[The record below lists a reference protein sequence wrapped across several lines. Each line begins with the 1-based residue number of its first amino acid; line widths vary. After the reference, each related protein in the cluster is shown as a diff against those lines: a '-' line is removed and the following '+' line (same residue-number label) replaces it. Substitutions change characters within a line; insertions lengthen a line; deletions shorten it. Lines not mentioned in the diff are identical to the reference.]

1 MATMKISIVNGSGE
15 GSTELSAF
23 DSALMDAGIANL
35 NLIYLSSVIPPGT
48 IIDFVK
54 PSFRDKDF
62 GSKLYVVISEMRTA
76 MPNKELWVGVGWVQ
90 DIDTKKGLFVE
101 HHSDTEKGLKSEITN
116 SLNHMTN
123 SRKGDNWGEIK
134 MTIQGAV
141 CNKKPVSVL
150 VAAIYQSESW

>member
-15 GSTELSAF
+15 GATELSAF

-54 PSFRDKDF
+54 PSFNKKDF
-62 GSKLYVVISEMRTA
+62 GSRLYVVISEMRTKV
-76 MPNKELWVGVGWVQ
+76 PNKELWVGVGWVQ

-101 HHSDTEKGLKSEITN
+101 HHSDTEKGLKSEITK
-116 SLNHMTN
+116 SLNHMTS
-123 SRKGDNWGEIK
+123 SRKGDNWGDIK
-134 MTIQGAV
+134 MVTNGVV
-141 CNKKPVSVL
+141 CNKKPVSVM
-150 VAAIYQSESW
+150 VAAIYQLQNW

>member
-15 GSTELSAF
+15 GATELSAF

-54 PSFRDKDF
+54 PSFSDKDF
-62 GSKLYVVISEMRTA
+62 GSKLYIVISEMRTTV
-76 MPNKELWVGVGWVQ
+76 PNKELWVGLGWVQ
-90 DIDTKKGLFVE
+90 DINTKKGLFVE
-101 HHSDTEKGLKSEITN
+101 HHSDTEKGLKSEITK
-116 SLNHMTN
+116 SLNHMTS
-123 SRKGDNWGEIK
+123 SRKGDNWGKIK
-134 MTIQGAV
+134 MATKSVV

-150 VAAIYQSESW
+150 VAAIYKSESW

>member
-15 GSTELSAF
+15 GATELSAF

-54 PSFRDKDF
+54 PSFNKKDF
-62 GSKLYVVISEMRTA
+62 GSRLYVVISEMRTA
-76 MPNKELWVGVGWVQ
+76 VPNKALWVGVGWVQ

-101 HHSDTEKGLKSEITN
+101 HHSDTEKGLKSEITK
-116 SLNHMTN
+116 S
-123 SRKGDNWGEIK
+123 
-134 MTIQGAV
+134 
-141 CNKKPVSVL
+141 
-150 VAAIYQSESW
+150 